1 MFSTNKFRVYTN
13 SDIIGAEIGGSAKNV
28 IAIACGAAVG
38 AGLGESARAALIT
51 RGHSEIIRYALTQG
65 ARSETLAGLS
75 GFGDLCL
82 TCTSNKSRNYLYG
95 LALSRE
101 GKTTCHKTVE
111 GRATA
116 QAMLPILKRLRIDMP
131 ITEAV
136 AKICSKEIT
145 VSEAMNNLMARPLK
159 KEL

>member
-1 MFSTNKFRVYTN
+1 M
-13 SDIIGAEIGGSAKNV
+13 
-28 IAIACGAAVG
+28 
-38 AGLGESARAALIT
+38 GESARAALIT
-51 RGHSEIIRYALTQG
+51 RGHSEIIRYAVTKG

-82 TCTSNKSRNYLYG
+82 TCTSDKSRNYLYG
-95 LALSRE
+95 LSLSRE
-101 GKTTCHKTVE
+101 GQTTCHNTVE

-116 QAMLPILKRLRIDMP
+116 QAMLPILKRLKIDMP

-145 VSEAMNNLMARPLK
+145 VSEAMKDLMARPLK